1 MLSQGYSPTLDDL
14 RTLPLEGRKLWSLRP
29 TIILKNQVIVR
40 RDGDAVQ
47 LVVPQSLRHQMFT
60 HTHAGPLA
68 DHLGSQR
75 MLAQLRRLY
84 YWPSMRKDIDAWCRQ
99 CEGCAI
105 SRAPPSRPH
114 GYLRK
119 VSAGAPMD
127 LVAIDIL
134 SGLPATADGYKYL
147 FVATDY
153 FTKWLEA
160 IPLCNAEAPTCM
172 RALYSAFFSRF
183 GLPRQLHSDHG
194 SNFESKLV
202 AEICSITGINKTRTT
217 PFHLRFD
224 GQTER
229 ANRTILQIFRA
240 SIDEQP
246 ESWPDRLP
254 TLLAAYRMTPHSVTG
269 ISPNMAM
276 LGREVLLPV
285 SLIVQPPEEPVAV
298 TTSFDIA
305 ADFRQ
310 NMRNVHASVR
320 SATSRAA
327 NTQKNYFDKHV
338 KVPPF
343 ALNQLVWLYWPRP
356 LSRSRSRK
364 LTRSWTGPWRN
375 SKPRSLSSC
384 KM

>member
-1 MLSQGYSPTLDDL
+1 VL
-14 RTLPLEGRKLWSLRP
+14 
-29 TIILKNQVIVR
+29 VR

-47 LVVPQSLRHQMFT
+47 LVVPQSLRHQLFT

-68 DHLGSQR
+68 AHLGSQR

-84 YWPSMRKDIDAWCRQ
+84 YWPGMRRDIDAWCGQ
-99 CEGCAI
+99 CEGCA
-105 SRAPPSRPH
+105 SSKGPPSRPH
-114 GYLRK
+114 GHLRK

-134 SGLPATADGYKYL
+134 SGLPTTPGGHKYL
-147 FVATDY
+147 LVATDY

-160 IPLCNAEAPTCM
+160 IPLCDAEAHTFM

-183 GLPRQLHSDHG
+183 GLPRQLHSDQG

-202 AEICSITGINKTRTT
+202 AELCSIAGINKTRTT
-217 PFHLRFD
+217 PFHPRSD

-229 ANRTILQIFRA
+229 ANRTILQMLRA
-240 SIDEQP
+240 SIDAQP

-254 TLLAAYRMTPHSVTG
+254 ALLAAYRMTPHSVTG

-276 LGREVLLPV
+276 MGREVLLPA

-298 TTSFDIA
+298 STPFA
-305 ADFRQ
+305 AEFRQ
-310 NMRNVHASVR
+310 NMLNAHASVR

-327 NTQKNYFDKHV
+327 KTQKNYFDKHV
-338 KVPPF
+338 KRQPF
-343 ALNQLVWLYWPRP
+343 ALSQLV
-356 LSRSRSRK
+356 
-364 LTRSWTGPWRN
+364 
-375 SKPRSLSSC
+375 
-384 KM
+384 